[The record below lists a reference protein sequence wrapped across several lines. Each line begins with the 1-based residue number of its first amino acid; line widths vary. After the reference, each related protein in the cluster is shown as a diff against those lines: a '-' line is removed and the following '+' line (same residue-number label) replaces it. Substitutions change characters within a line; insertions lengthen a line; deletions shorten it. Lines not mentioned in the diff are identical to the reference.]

1 VVAIWAAVN
10 LQNVSAPQIARQ
22 LLIPLLAFVALN
34 QVLSPQYMIWLLPLA
49 ALGSL
54 EGKPWALCSISLATM
69 LTPLF
74 YPVPNYYHPGLNLL
88 QTAILLLRDGI
99 LIGVWVSL
107 MRETFQKLHLNATR
121 SNMQQVGH

>member
-1 VVAIWAAVN
+1 M
-10 LQNVSAPQIARQ
+10 ARL

-54 EGKPWALCSISLATM
+54 EGRPWMLCAISLATM

-74 YPVPNYYHPGLNLL
+74 YPVPNYYRPGLNLL
-88 QTAILLLRDGI
+88 QTLILFIRDGV
-99 LIGVWVSL
+99 LIAVWISL
-107 MRETFQKLHLNATR
+107 IHESFQKLRRNETVNAAP
-121 SNMQQVGH
+121 QVDN